1 MLTTFSAHAGSRL
14 SLVGLADQCYATAHR
29 ALEAGDLVN
38 AERLF
43 AVMLVSRPS
52 DERGWLGLGVIG
64 ERRGAFYKAAAL
76 YRIGCAFGA
85 DPAPCHLGL
94 GRVLARLGRTREAER
109 VLDEA
114 ERNTNDAALLCA
126 IERERILHDLH

>member
-1 MLTTFSAHAGSRL
+1 MFATFSGHAVPRL
-14 SLVGLADQCYATAHR
+14 SPIGLADQCYAAAYR
-29 ALEAGDLVN
+29 ALEIGDLTN

-52 DERGWLGLGVIG
+52 DERGWLGLGLIG
-64 ERRGAFYKAAAL
+64 ERRGTWHKAAAL
-76 YRIGCAFGA
+76 YRIGCSIGT

-94 GRVLARLGRTREAER
+94 GRVLARLGRTREAESA
-109 VLDEA
+109 LDDA
-114 ERNTNDAALLCA
+114 ERKTNDCALLRA

>member
-1 MLTTFSAHAGSRL
+1 VFTTFSGHAVPRL
-14 SLVGLADQCYATAHR
+14 SLVGFADQCYAAAHR
-29 ALEAGDLVN
+29 ALEVSDLIN

-64 ERRGAFYKAAAL
+64 ERRGKWHKAAAL
-76 YRIGCAFGA
+76 YRIGCSIGTS
-85 DPAPCHLGL
+85 PAPCHLGL

-109 VLDEA
+109 ALDEA
-114 ERNTNDAALLCA
+114 ERKTNDPALLSA
-126 IERERILHDLH
+126 IERERILHELH